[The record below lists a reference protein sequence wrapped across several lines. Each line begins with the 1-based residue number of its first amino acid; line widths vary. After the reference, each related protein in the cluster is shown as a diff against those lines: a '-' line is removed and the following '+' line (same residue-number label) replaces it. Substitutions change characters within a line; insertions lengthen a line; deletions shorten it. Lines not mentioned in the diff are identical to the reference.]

1 VKSPEELSELFRA
14 KGLKVTPQRQ
24 AIFQILHNWAEHP
37 TAEAV
42 YAKAQEQ
49 MPTMSL
55 RTVYQTLNDL
65 AEMGEITQLDLGT
78 GSARFDTNL
87 DAHQHLVCSGCGEV
101 RDVVVDFTEIDFP
114 GHLLDG
120 FSISSTDVV
129 FRGWCASCAS
139 NDAALLVTSNYQA

>member
-1 VKSPEELSELFRA
+1 MKSPEELSEIFRA
-14 KGLKVTPQRQ
+14 KGLKITPQRQ
-24 AIFQILHNWAEHP
+24 AIFQILYNGAEHP

-87 DAHQHLVCSGCGEV
+87 DSHQHLVCSSCGEV
-101 RDVVVDFTEIDFP
+101 RDIAVDFTDFEFP
-114 GHLLDG
+114 GHLLNG

-129 FRGWCASCAS
+129 FRGHCANCA
-139 NDAALLVTSNYQA
+139 NAEAASLVTSNHQA